1 MENYF
6 NKQVKVLY
14 EKANEIIY
22 EINIPQDFENEFFK
36 LVDKVSLSL
45 MEEQDN
51 FYGYFLFQMSREIR
65 FDISTPSGVNFK
77 GAKYVIYF
85 NPLIFLTLNLGQMES
100 TIKHEIHH
108 ILSMHL
114 IRAKELKGRYS
125 TLAMNMAMD
134 IVINKYLNN
143 LPPYATTLE
152 KVNSKYEL
160 ELKPYETFEYY
171 VEKIQIELDLQEV
184 DEEGEA
190 DDSEGDK
197 RDENIETDY
206 NPEKTHDIWEASDEL
221 DEKTIKEFTQ
231 KFVDQSRKGKIPEH
245 LEAMLASLKKSKGE
259 LPWNLYLKKL
269 MGTVESS
276 KKKTITRRNRRQPKR
291 LDLRGNLRSHKAEI
305 AIALDISA
313 SMSDEEFKQAMKEVI
328 TIVKNHN
335 HEITMIEC
343 DSQIRRVYQVKSIK
357 DIKERMHRSGA
368 TWFTPVFEYANN
380 KKIDLLVYFT
390 DGKGEEKL
398 QINPRGYKV
407 LWVISG
413 SGDKLSLNEP
423 YGVVKNLCKV
433 KIKDSG
439 LSMSDVRSDGYSM
452 NNQEP
457 IF

>member
-143 LPPYATTLE
+143 LPPYATT
-152 KVNSKYEL
+152 
-160 ELKPYETFEYY
+160 
-171 VEKIQIELDLQEV
+171 
-184 DEEGEA
+184 
-190 DDSEGDK
+190 
-197 RDENIETDY
+197 
-206 NPEKTHDIWEASDEL
+206 
-221 DEKTIKEFTQ
+221 
-231 KFVDQSRKGKIPEH
+231 
-245 LEAMLASLKKSKGE
+245 
-259 LPWNLYLKKL
+259 
-269 MGTVESS
+269 
-276 KKKTITRRNRRQPKR
+276 
-291 LDLRGNLRSHKAEI
+291 
-305 AIALDISA
+305 
-313 SMSDEEFKQAMKEVI
+313 
-328 TIVKNHN
+328 
-335 HEITMIEC
+335 
-343 DSQIRRVYQVKSIK
+343 
-357 DIKERMHRSGA
+357 
-368 TWFTPVFEYANN
+368 
-380 KKIDLLVYFT
+380 
-390 DGKGEEKL
+390 
-398 QINPRGYKV
+398 
-407 LWVISG
+407 
-413 SGDKLSLNEP
+413 
-423 YGVVKNLCKV
+423 
-433 KIKDSG
+433 
-439 LSMSDVRSDGYSM
+439 
-452 NNQEP
+452 
-457 IF
+457 